1 MIPPFG
7 YFKDKNTKQVV
18 IVEEAA
24 ETVRMIFT
32 AYIGGHGLKAIAKM
46 LNEQKRKTPALTQLG
61 LLNKHTPNTQGGI
74 IKKYLWDGR
83 MVGRILQDES
93 YIGKLKRDISMMD
106 DILNEGHLSEAHLRL
121 LVDKIYVHEE
131 DGKLSLDI
139 CLKAPFWD
147 HLDIY
152 ENGEQTECWVPHN
165 YGFELLDD
173 IIPNN
178 LHEDE

>member
-61 LLNKHTPNTQGGI
+61 LLNKHTPNTQDGI
-74 IKKYLWDGR
+74 IKKYLWYAD
-83 MVGRILQDES
+83 LPQ
-93 YIGKLKRDISMMD
+93 KR
-106 DILNEGHLSEAHLRL
+106 A
-121 LVDKIYVHEE
+121 
-131 DGKLSLDI
+131 
-139 CLKAPFWD
+139 
-147 HLDIY
+147 
-152 ENGEQTECWVPHN
+152 
-165 YGFELLDD
+165 
-173 IIPNN
+173 
-178 LHEDE
+178 